1 MYILLLGRDTYARS
15 RSFVMITWSGF
26 QSHNIT
32 LSKKSTSDKYMHEA
46 DEKVHKEWM
55 NSRPILN
62 VFIEYLKFK
71 IGHEDEIRTAVEEWN
86 FVEYKKWSEC

>member
-1 MYILLLGRDTYARS
+1 
-15 RSFVMITWSGF
+15 
-26 QSHNIT
+26 
-32 LSKKSTSDKYMHEA
+32 MHEA